1 MAFQDQ
7 KQDGTFQEKYVPQI
21 KRCEK
26 NGKQTEN
33 VRFHKKQT
41 RE

>member
-7 KQDGTFQEKYVPQI
+7 KQDGAIQEKYVPEI

-26 NGKQTEN
+26 GGKQTDN

-41 RE
+41 RK